1 MPTHCPLFM
10 DQLMHISHKNV
21 KLWLTSPTKIW
32 LAGLNKLQWRPDFFA
47 ASQKSAYVCSRHAYM
62 VWIPAWFVPDYSRKP
77 HLIWLPTWESECV
90 YFKDSRVNKLH
101 IWCRQ
106 VVLNAG
112 IFCPVHASLP
122 VGNVKVSIMYA
133 GGGKGTCVFVCP
145 SLHVCFMG
153 ISPFQM
159 TRSLL
164 QIFHA
169 VLNLPL
175 QLFSNVFVPSD
186 SQARSVAVCPVC
198 SVVCLTSAR
207 NPFWGSALDWQSLV
221 NIKKWSWIAKFLKI
235 HHLFV
240 VFQHK
245 TMHFIC

>member
-1 MPTHCPLFM
+1 MACQHTAHCSWTNWCIFHTKMSSFGSHHQLKSAWTSCNEDRTFLLQVKSMPTCALAM
-10 DQLMHISHKNV
+10 RTWCGSQLDLYRI
-21 KLWLTSPTKIW
+21 
-32 LAGLNKLQWRPDFFA
+32 
-47 ASQKSAYVCSRHAYM
+47 
-62 VWIPAWFVPDYSRKP
+62 IPE
-77 HLIWLPTWESECV
+77 IWLPTWESECV

-145 SLHVCFMG
+145 SFHMCFMG

-175 QLFSNVFVPSD
+175 QLFSNVFVPTD

-207 NPFWGSALDWQSLV
+207 NPFWGGALDWQSLV
-221 NIKKWSWIAKFLKI
+221 NIKKWSWIGNFLKI
-235 HHLFV
+235 HHLCV